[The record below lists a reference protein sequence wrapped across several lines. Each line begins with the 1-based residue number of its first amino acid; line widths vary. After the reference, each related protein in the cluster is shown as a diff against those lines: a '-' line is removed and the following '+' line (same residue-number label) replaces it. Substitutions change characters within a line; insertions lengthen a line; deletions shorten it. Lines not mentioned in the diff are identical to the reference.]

1 MKVYAVGGSVRD
13 ELLGL
18 PVTDRD
24 YVVVGATPA
33 EMTELGYKAVGRD
46 FPVFLH
52 PETKEEYALARTE
65 RKTARGYHGFEFHAA
80 PDVTLEEDL
89 ARRDLTINAIARDAA
104 GNLIDP
110 FGGAGDLKARVLRH
124 VGPAFAED
132 PVRILRVARFAARF
146 GFDIAP
152 ATLKQMRHMVAQGE
166 VDALVAE
173 RVWQEL
179 ARGLMEQQPSRM
191 FEVLAESGALA
202 VVLPE
207 LAQVIASAK
216 GKRSL
221 RILDVAAQRGL
232 GLPARFAVIAM
243 HADEAAL
250 EQLCA
255 RLRVPQECRE
265 LALLAARYCADIRK
279 ADQLA
284 IDALLALMH
293 ATDALR
299 RPDRFAQLLEVC
311 AVAAGE
317 GPGGAPLMR
326 LREALAA
333 AKSVDAGAVAKSCT
347 DAADIKERVARARA
361 AAIKSALSRKSAP
374 ALVSSTKGEA
384 MLDLYTWTTPNGRKV
399 SIMLEETGLPYRSHA
414 INIGKDDQFT
424 PDFVAISPNSKIPA
438 LVDQE
443 GPDGK
448 PYAMMESGAILI
460 YLAGKTGK
468 LLPKS
473 DRLKYD
479 ALQWLMFQMGGVG
492 PMFGQV
498 HHFLRAAKEPV
509 PYAIERYSKEKDRL
523 YGVLDRRLAAHEYL
537 ADEYSIADVATYPW
551 VARYEW
557 HKTDLADFPN
567 VKRWFDVISAR
578 PAVQRGMK
586 VPVV

>member
-1 MKVYAVGGSVRD
+1 MKIYAVGGSVRD

-24 YVVVGATPA
+24 FVVVGATPA
-33 EMTELGYKAVGRD
+33 EMVKLGYKPVGKD

-89 ARRDLTINAIARDAA
+89 ARRDLTVNALAKDDA
-104 GNLIDP
+104 GNIIDP
-110 FGGAGDLKARVLRH
+110 FGGVADLKARVLRH

-146 GFDIAP
+146 DFAIAP
-152 ATLKQMRHMVAQGE
+152 TTLQLMREMVVHGE
-166 VDALVAE
+166 ASALVAE

-179 ARGLMEQQPSRM
+179 ARGLMEHEPSRM
-191 FEVLAESGALA
+191 FRVLTECGAAA

-207 LAQVIASAK
+207 LAGQLVGVA
-216 GKRSL
+216 GKRRL
-221 RILDVAAQRGL
+221 AALDAGAAH
-232 GLPARFAVIAM
+232 GLPLAARFALIAM
-243 HADEAAL
+243 HAEAGAIEL
-250 EQLCA
+250 LCE
-255 RLRVPQECRE
+255 RLRAPQDFRE
-265 LALLAARYCADIRK
+265 LALLAARYHADVGK
-279 ADQLA
+279 ALTLS
-284 IDALLALMH
+284 IDALLWLLQ

-299 RPDRFAQLLEVC
+299 RPDRFMQLLDVC
-311 AVAAGE
+311 AAAADEPALNPAAG
-317 GPGGAPLMR
+317 R
-326 LREALAA
+326 LRAALAA
-333 AKSVDAGAVAKSCT
+333 ARAVDAGAVAKSCT
-347 DAADIKERVARARA
+347 EPAQIKERVAQARLVAITA
-361 AAIKSALSRKSAP
+361 ALAAKTALAKRVSNKGAP
-374 ALVSSTKGEA
+374 

-399 SIMLEETGLPYRSHA
+399 SIMLEETGLPYRAHA
-414 INIGKDDQFT
+414 INIGENDQFT
-424 PDFVAISPNSKIPA
+424 PEFVAISPNSKIPA
-438 LVDQE
+438 LVDPD

-509 PYAIERYSKEKDRL
+509 PYAINRYTKEKDRL
-523 YGVLDRRLAAHEYL
+523 YGVLDARLATHEYL
-537 ADEYSIADVATYPW
+537 AEEYSIADIATYPW
-551 VARYEW
+551 VARFEW
-557 HKTDLADFPN
+557 HKTNLADFAN
-567 VKRWFDVISAR
+567 VKRWFDAISAR

-586 VPVV
+586 IPA